1 MNRLII
7 AAIVA
12 VIMFSL
18 YAQRTEA
25 LIEWCRRC

>member
-1 MNRLII
+1 MNRLIL

-18 YAQRTEA
+18 YVQSTEA